1 MSDNIKDSIEEENLM
16 ALAELLNSARNETGF
31 SKLYARWD
39 KLIEHSAAFIFGVED
54 VDLTDFAD
62 LVEQSWIYI
71 INFCDKARGQKLEES
86 EIFDYVKLVSQI
98 STYEATIVTS
108 DFERNYFVSKVIA
121 RMLAGFARLGHS
133 LVYPQEQIAQG
144 EICVR
149 LWDTMDFNPNDNKSI
164 NIFKDYN
171 YDIRKKDFTE
181 LFELADTFEKL
192 NASNRYTTYF

>member
-16 ALAELLNSARNETGF
+16 ALAELLNSARNETGVT
-31 SKLYARWD
+31 KLYARWG
-39 KLIEHSAAFIFGVED
+39 KLVEHSAAFIFGEED

-98 STYEATIVTS
+98 SIYEATIVTS
-108 DFERNYFVSKVIA
+108 DFEKNYFVSKVVA
-121 RMLAGFARLGHS
+121 RQLALFACTGHS
-133 LVYPQEQIAQG
+133 CISTTEQIVQG

-149 LWDTMDFNPNDNKSI
+149 LWDTMDCDGIDSLVDINKVY
-164 NIFKDYN
+164 K
-171 YDIRKKDFTE
+171 YDIKKKDFTE